1 MSARNYAIVW
11 INHNAAEVFR
21 INAIE
26 ESKRV
31 VNSHTSLQSL
41 HHRAAA
47 DGGER
52 HPVDTDYFER
62 IASTLNHVGGTL
74 LAGPGEARFEL
85 GRYLGQERPDLA
97 AHVHELET
105 PDHPGDAELVSLA
118 RDYFHLNSTREPTA

>member
-1 MSARNYAIVW
+1 MSARYFAIVW

-41 HHRAAA
+41 HHRGHA
-47 DGGER
+47 DDPN
-52 HPVDTDYFER
+52 HDPVDTDYFAR

-74 LAGPGEARFEL
+74 LTGPGEARFEL
-85 GRYLGQERPDLA
+85 GRYLGETRPDLA
-97 AHVHELET
+97 THVYEVDT
-105 PDHPGDAELVSLA
+105 PGHPGDAALVAMA
-118 RDYFHLNSTREPTA
+118 RDHFHLAV